1 MLTTTQAARAG
12 RSWEESP
19 PWSLDLLSLPCSW
32 LHPGAHQ
39 DTPAPPAS
47 RGIAHETS
55 ALPGSATYLSLPEV
69 AGERTGVALARQ
81 GLEKAEPLDLGVE
94 FPLAVPCTGGCGGR
108 AFTS

>member
-1 MLTTTQAARAG
+1 MLTTTQAAQTG
-12 RSWEESP
+12 RSWQESP
-19 PWSLDLLSLPCSW
+19 PWSSDLLSLPGSL

-39 DTPAPPAS
+39 NAPIPPAS
-47 RGIAHETS
+47 WGIAHETL

-69 AGERTGVALARQ
+69 AGERTNVALACQ

-94 FPLAVPCTGGCGGR
+94 FSLAMPCTGGCGGR